1 VRGLALVALVLVFG
15 HLVDIQA
22 KQVELSHPLPA
33 LASTLYPLPD

>member
-15 HLVDIQA
+15 HLVDLQA
-22 KQVELSHPLPA
+22 QQVEQRHPLPA